1 MMYPRQNPVKPARCV
16 NAALLLVALLLPI
29 LTIFGTKDPGE
40 AALPICCRAHGKH
53 HCIGLRDGAFSNREA
68 TGAPQLSER
77 CPYQKMAST
86 PAHAGAFHL
95 PGLKQMFAV
104 PAFDAADFVVHDF
117 SLWASPQNAYR
128 TRGPPEQNLPV

>member
-1 MMYPRQNPVKPARCV
+1 MYPQQNPVRPARCV
-16 NAALLLVALLLPI
+16 SAALLLVALLLPI
-29 LTIFGTKDPGE
+29 LTIFGTKVSGE
-40 AALPICCRAHGKH
+40 ATLPICCKAHGKH
-53 HCIGLRDGAFSNREA
+53 HCIGLREGAFSDRESPV
-68 TGAPQLSER
+68 TPQLSER

-104 PAFDAADFVVHDF
+104 PAFDAADFGVHDF

-128 TRGPPEQNLPV
+128 TRGPPKQNLPV